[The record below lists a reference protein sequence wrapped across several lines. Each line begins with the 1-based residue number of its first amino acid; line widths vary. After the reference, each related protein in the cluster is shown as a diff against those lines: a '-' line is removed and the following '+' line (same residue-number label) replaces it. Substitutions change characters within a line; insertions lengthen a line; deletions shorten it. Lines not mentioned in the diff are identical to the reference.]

1 MKSINNYLVQLIFI
15 ILFVIT
21 GVTFPQESTGVI
33 KRQGRI
39 TYQSSQ
45 NIYVKFENT
54 EGINTGDT
62 LFVKLKNKLL
72 PVIIVKYLSATSCAG
87 ESTGSLKLNGDE
99 TIIAFVKDKIE
110 KQNLGTSVKPLTV
123 DTLTLQD
130 KFKTSEL
137 ENTSPV
143 TGNIGKKYIPQ
154 KNYHGRFSIQSISS
168 LANTGSAD
176 DVQRWR
182 YSFSFN
188 KTEFLDPKLSFS
200 SYIIFAYS
208 ANKWSEVKSNINNSL
223 KIYDL
228 TLSYKPDDKT
238 TFWLGRHLNSK
249 IGNIGASDGMQV
261 ERQLGDFYAGLILG
275 SRPNNTDYS
284 YNIKLFEYGGYLGRS
299 DKIDDGHI
307 ENVIGAFQQTN
318 SMKTDRRFLYF
329 QHSNTL
335 ISRTNFFFSTEVD
348 LYKKENNNGK
358 STFSLTSFYLSLR
371 VAPSRLI
378 SFSTSY
384 DARRNVI
391 YYETYKFLIDTLFQN
406 ELRQGLRFSTNVRPT
421 NNLFVGLNAGYR
433 FKSGDMK
440 PSKNYGGYMS
450 YSNLPLLGVTP
461 SFNFTKIISS
471 YVDGTDVGGKLS
483 KYLSDG
489 INFSVGYRRLT
500 YQYTSVSNQ
509 IEQNIIASDISILL
523 FKNLNLSINY
533 EGVFE
538 KANTFSRFFI
548 DLTAR
553 F

>member
-1 MKSINNYLVQLIFI
+1 MKNNFNFLLHLIFI
-15 ILFVIT
+15 VLLI
-21 GVTFPQESTGVI
+21 VTVKMYPQNESRLI
-33 KRQGRI
+33 EKKGRI
-39 TYQSSQ
+39 TFQSSQ
-45 NIYVKFENT
+45 NTYINFTNT
-54 EGINTGDT
+54 EGIKEGDT
-62 LFVKLKNKLL
+62 LFVKQKNKLL

-87 ESTGSLKLNGDE
+87 ENTSLLKLIGDE
-99 TIIAFVKDKIE
+99 VIIAFINEKIVDAIKEIDLKSVEIKSDSMKAENIPQVKIS
-110 KQNLGTSVKPLTV
+110 NS
-123 DTLTLQD
+123 
-130 KFKTSEL
+130 
-137 ENTSPV
+137 
-143 TGNIGKKYIPQ
+143 KKYIPE
-154 KNYHGRFSIQSISS
+154 KNYYGRFSIQSISS

-228 TLSYKPDDKT
+228 TLSYKPDNKT

-261 ERQLGDFYAGLILG
+261 ERQLGDFYAGLFIG
-275 SRPNNTDYS
+275 SRPNYTDYS

-299 DKIDDGHI
+299 DKIDDGHM

-406 ELRQGLRFSTNVRPT
+406 ELRQGLRFSTNIRPT
-421 NNLFVGLNAGYR
+421 NNLFVGLNTGYR

-440 PSKNYGGYMS
+440 PSKNYGGYIS
-450 YSNLPLLGVTP
+450 YSNLPLLGITP

-500 YQYTSVSNQ
+500 YQYTSISNQ

-538 KANTFSRFFI
+538 KANTYSRFFI
-548 DLTAR
+548 DLTTR

>member
-1 MKSINNYLVQLIFI
+1 MKNNFNFLLHLIFI
-15 ILFVIT
+15 VLLI
-21 GVTFPQESTGVI
+21 VTVKMYPQNESRLI
-33 KRQGRI
+33 EKKGRI
-39 TYQSSQ
+39 TFQSSQ
-45 NIYVKFENT
+45 NTYINFTNT
-54 EGINTGDT
+54 EGIKEGDT
-62 LFVKLKNKLL
+62 LFVKQKNKLL
-72 PVIIVKYLSATSCAG
+72 PVIIVKYLSVTSCAG
-87 ESTGSLKLNGDE
+87 ENTSLLKLIGDE
-99 TIIAFVKDKIE
+99 VIIAFINEKIVDAIKEIDLKSVEIKSDSMKAENIPQVKIS
-110 KQNLGTSVKPLTV
+110 NS
-123 DTLTLQD
+123 
-130 KFKTSEL
+130 
-137 ENTSPV
+137 
-143 TGNIGKKYIPQ
+143 KKYIPE
-154 KNYHGRFSIQSISS
+154 KNYYGRFSIQSISS

-228 TLSYKPDDKT
+228 TLSYKPDNKT

-261 ERQLGDFYAGLILG
+261 ERQLGDFYAGLFIG
-275 SRPNNTDYS
+275 SRPNYTDYS

-299 DKIDDGHI
+299 DKIDDGHM

-406 ELRQGLRFSTNVRPT
+406 ELRQGLRFSTNIRPT
-421 NNLFVGLNAGYR
+421 NNLFVGLNTGYR

-450 YSNLPLLGVTP
+450 YSNLPLLGITP

-500 YQYTSVSNQ
+500 YQYTSISNQ

-538 KANTFSRFFI
+538 KANTYSRFFI
-548 DLTAR
+548 DLTTR